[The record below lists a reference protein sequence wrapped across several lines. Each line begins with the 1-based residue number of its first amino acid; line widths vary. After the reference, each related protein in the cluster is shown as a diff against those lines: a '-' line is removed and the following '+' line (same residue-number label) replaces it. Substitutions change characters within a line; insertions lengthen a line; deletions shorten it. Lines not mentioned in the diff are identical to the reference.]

1 MQKEITLRG
10 ERVEYTLERKRV
22 KNINLRIRPDGS
34 VYVSAARG
42 VPQPAIDRLILSNAD
57 YILEHRRRAG
67 ERMEKLRDCAEGRA
81 VRLFGRN
88 CPIYVRQGAGN
99 GVQYAGGAVIIT
111 LKEPENAGLR
121 QRTLDKWLREQ
132 CVQEVTDCCK
142 RVYPEF
148 ERADVAW
155 PEIKF
160 RRMTSRWGSCQPMR
174 GILTFNTGLVHAD
187 AECIEYVVVHEFCHF
202 LHPDHSPAF
211 HADMTRLMPDWK
223 QRKKRLNDT
232 PVPSL

>member
-34 VYVSAARG
+34 IYVSAARG

-81 VRLFGRN
+81 VRLFGRS

-99 GVQYAGGAVIIT
+99 GCGRSSKVLYLT
-111 LKEPENAGLR
+111 H
-121 QRTLDKWLREQ
+121 
-132 CVQEVTDCCK
+132 
-142 RVYPEF
+142 
-148 ERADVAW
+148 
-155 PEIKF
+155 
-160 RRMTSRWGSCQPMR
+160 TS
-174 GILTFNTGLVHAD
+174 
-187 AECIEYVVVHEFCHF
+187 
-202 LHPDHSPAF
+202 
-211 HADMTRLMPDWK
+211 
-223 QRKKRLNDT
+223 
-232 PVPSL
+232 